1 MYEVGPVNFV
11 HGLEIGEV
19 DQKNGCLHDVFKGQA
34 FGFQNSCDVVEN
46 ALCLRLDAA
55 GNDLAALGIERD
67 LSGAVNCRSNADGLR
82 VRPDGCGCVGSGD
95 DFLHALDCSCKST
108 SHNVHKGHN
117 AEGMAV
123 ILSEAKD
130 LTDLSVITQVSSVIK
145 HRLGD
150 PSRPFGMT
158 DQESQRY

>member
-1 MYEVGPVNFV
+1 MRTLNFITGFKVGEIHEENRHLGNVLKSQPF
-11 HGLEIGEV
+11 GLQDGR
-19 DQKNGCLHDVFKGQA
+19 
-34 FGFQNSCDVVEN
+34 DVVEN
-46 ALCLRLDAA
+46 AAGLDVNAA
-55 GNDLAALGIERD
+55 SQDLAGLWVQRN
-67 LSGAVNCRSNADGLR
+67 LPGAVNCRSNADGLR
-82 VRPDGCGCVGSGD
+82 VGPDGCGCVGSGD

-158 DQESQRY
+158 